1 MREYHS
7 VELMDALFL
16 GHRKERDSETEARF
30 SDNLHLQDT
39 EVHQDNC
46 RRLDIA
52 LRKLM
57 VVHFSATE

>member
-1 MREYHS
+1 
-7 VELMDALFL
+7 MDALFL